1 MSQVFKTTF
10 QFKKGTAARWKEV
23 NPVLAAGEPGFI
35 TDENRMKIGD
45 GITAWNDLAYMGESC
60 VVNAQTYYDFPS
72 IGRDNVIYKAEAEK
86 SIYQWNATGLKY
98 ELIGSTEI
106 SGDLSN
112 IEIIH
117 GGNAVIE

>member
-1 MSQVFKTTF
+1 MAAI
-10 QFKKGTAARWKEV
+10 QFKRGTSSRWREL
-23 NPVLAAGEPGFI
+23 NLVLEAGQPGFV
-35 TDENRMKIGD
+35 TDENRLKIGD
-45 GITAWNDLAYMGESC
+45 GITAWNDLPYFGEAS
-60 VVNAQTYYDFPS
+60 VVNAQTHYDFPS

-86 SIYQWNATGLKY
+86 SIYQWNATGLRY

>member
-1 MSQVFKTTF
+1 MATI
-10 QFKKGTAARWKEV
+10 QFKRGTAARWAEL
-23 NPVLAAGEPGFI
+23 NLILEAGQPGFV
-35 TDENRMKIGD
+35 TDENRLKIGD
-45 GITAWNDLAYMGESC
+45 GITAWNDLQYVGESS
-60 VVNAQTYYDFPS
+60 VINAQTHYDFPS
-72 IGRDNVIYKAEAEK
+72 IGRENVIYKAEAEK
-86 SIYQWNATGLKY
+86 SIYQWNTASLKY